1 MIPSGVSEIKSSYL
15 GKFHIETRW
24 RGGEREGGG
33 RESGRD
39 RERERERGEIE
50 RERERER
57 ETETNMYIYANVFAS
72 YAIQKVLVAL

>member
-1 MIPSGVSEIKSSYL
+1 MLDTVRRIRDQELILGQISYRN
-15 GKFHIETRW
+15 EME
-24 RGGEREGGG
+24 RGREKRGG

-39 RERERERGEIE
+39 RERERERGEI
-50 RERERER
+50 ERER

>member
-24 RGGEREGGG
+24 RGGERKGGG
-33 RESGRD
+33 ERAGEIES
-39 RERERERGEIE
+39 ERERGEI
-50 RERERER
+50 ERER